1 MYAVVFP
8 GVVTTDYSDNEIAES
23 IHPQWFLDGAE
34 SIHAQC
40 SLDGNNSVID
50 YCNDDGAVKLRTHS
64 CFIIDDNIRGR
75 QQRVSSYVSYGK
87 DMSISWE

>member
-1 MYAVVFP
+1 MDTRTYAVVFP
-8 GVVTTDYSDNEIAES
+8 GVVTSDYSDNEIAES
-23 IHPQWFLDGAE
+23 IHAQLFLDG
-34 SIHAQC
+34 
-40 SLDGNNSVID
+40 DNSVID